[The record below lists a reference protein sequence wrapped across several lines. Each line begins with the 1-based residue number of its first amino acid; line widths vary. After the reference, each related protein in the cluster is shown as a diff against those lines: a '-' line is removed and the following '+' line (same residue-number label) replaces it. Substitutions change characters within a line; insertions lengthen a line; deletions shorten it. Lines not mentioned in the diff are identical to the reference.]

1 MEKKKKEQQHVE
13 RLALLEKKI
22 HYKTYY
28 ENTIVWCQCKNSQAN
43 LWDLKKDPEIGPNL
57 YEYLVYDQDASAGWE
72 WKNTL
77 FFFGF
82 NSIFKEHSF

>member
-1 MEKKKKEQQHVE
+1 MQKGWLYQK
-13 RLALLEKKI
+13 KKI

-28 ENTIVWCQCKNSQAN
+28 ENTTVWCQCKNSQAN
-43 LWDLKKDPEIGPNL
+43 LWDLKKGPEIGPNL
-57 YEYLVYDQDASAGWE
+57 YEYLVYDQDTSAGWE
-72 WKNTL
+72 WKNTFFF